1 MAELRPYPFGALIR
15 RVFRELETCGSIC
28 DLPRGKFFLGGGE
41 RELSTR
47 CHGRRAATPLGPA
60 AGPQSQ
66 MAQNI
71 LLSWL
76 GGSRILELKTVQ
88 IDDELTIP
96 RPCIDMQTVG
106 YNIEWSQELKLAQSL
121 EEYVKG
127 SMLIEILVASGEL
140 ELQPGAEATLFDMS
154 VGYDLAG
161 IRSEPVQAFLRG
173 MQDAT
178 AIVER
183 LRSEIPDEYRR
194 YRDLDFTTRLSD
206 TLTLST
212 FHGCPPDEIEAIV
225 DFLLREN
232 GLNCIVKLNPTLLG
246 PDEARE
252 LLHGDLGYEDLRI
265 PDSAFEDDTRWEE
278 MEGFCQR
285 LGETAGGLG
294 LGFGVKFT
302 NTLIVHNHRDF
313 FPETEKQMY
322 LSGAPLHVLAM
333 RLVGRFRERFGDTY
347 PVSFSAGVDR
357 RNFPDAA
364 ALGLAAITVCSDLLK
379 PGGYARLAG
388 YFDELE
394 GRMEASGAGDLEE
407 LVIRAYGN
415 GASALEELA
424 LDEEERERCVVALE
438 RGTPLKRASSPE
450 TFDAWVSRARL
461 LNTRSYVEKV
471 TRDPRYAQARNAR
484 PPRKIGS
491 HLELFDCITCDKCIP
506 VCPNDANFTFVLPR
520 LRLPVVKLR
529 NEAGLWSAREDGE
542 LVIEESHQIANFAD
556 FCNDCGNCDVF
567 CPEDGGPYLVKPRF
581 FGRLEDWRGF
591 AHLDG
596 FHLSE
601 GRDGSVVH
609 GRFGG
614 VEYVLSSGPSRTGFA
629 GPGFE
634 LELEEDD
641 PAADPR
647 GSASTEVDLTY
658 FRLLIWI
665 RDAVGTSEKV
675 NYVSA
680 WS

>member
-15 RVFRELETCGSIC
+15 RMFRELETSGSIC

-41 RELSTR
+41 RELSTSF
-47 CHGRRAATPLGPA
+47 HGRRAGTPLGPA

-76 GGSRILELKTVQ
+76 GGSRIIELKTVQ
-88 IDDELTIP
+88 VDDELTIP

-106 YNIEWSQELKLAQSL
+106 YNIEWSQELKLEQSL

-127 SMLIEILVASGEL
+127 SMLIEILVASGKL
-140 ELQPGAEATLFDMS
+140 DLQPGAEATLFDMS

-161 IRSEPVQAFLRG
+161 IRSARVQAFLRG
-173 MQDAT
+173 MQDASGV
-178 AIVER
+178 VER

-194 YRDLDFTTRLSD
+194 FRDLDFTTRLSD

-212 FHGCPPDEIEAIV
+212 FHGCPPEEIEAIV

-252 LLHGDLGYEDLRI
+252 VLNGILGYEDVHI
-265 PDSAFEDDTRWEE
+265 PDSAFENDTRWEE
-278 MEGFCQR
+278 MEGFVRR
-285 LGETAGGLG
+285 LGDTAGGLG

-302 NTLIVHNHRDF
+302 NTLIVRNHRDF
-313 FPETEKQMY
+313 FPETQEEMY

-333 RLVGRFRERFGDTY
+333 RLVGRFRARFADTY
-347 PVSFSAGVDR
+347 PISFSAGIDR
-357 RNFPDAA
+357 GNFPDAA
-364 ALGLAAITVCSDLLK
+364 ALGLVAITVCSDLLK
-379 PGGYARLAG
+379 PGGYARFSG
-388 YFDELE
+388 YFEELE
-394 GRMEASGAGDLEE
+394 RRMQRTGAKDLEDFA
-407 LVIRAYGN
+407 IRAFGN
-415 GASALEELA
+415 AASALEELD
-424 LDEEERERCVVALE
+424 LDEEERESCEAALKG
-438 RGTPLKRASSPE
+438 RGPVHSACSPE
-450 TFDAWVSRARL
+450 TFAAWVSLARL
-461 LNTRSYVEKV
+461 LNTRSYVEKA
-471 TRDPRYAQARNAR
+471 TRDPRYAQARNAK

-491 HLELFDCITCDKCIP
+491 RLELFDCITCDKCIP

-520 LRLPVVKLR
+520 LRLPIVKLR
-529 NEAGLWSAREDGE
+529 YEQGLWKTRVDGE
-542 LVIEESHQIANFAD
+542 LVIEEKHQIANFAD

-567 CPEDGGPYLVKPRF
+567 CPEDGGPYIVKPRF
-581 FGRLEDWRGF
+581 FGRLEDWKGF

-596 FHLSE
+596 FHLAE
-601 GRDGSVVH
+601 TGGGSVVR

-614 VEYVLSSGPSRTGFA
+614 VEYTLRGGSPRARFTGS
-629 GPGFE
+629 GFE
-634 LELEEDD
+634 LELEEND
-641 PAADPR
+641 PATDPR
-647 GSASTEVDLTY
+647 GAASAEVDLTY
-658 FRLLIWI
+658 FQLLIWI
-665 RDAVGTSEKV
+665 RDAVGKAGEV